1 MGRQSLLNKIGY
13 LDEQIQAADWDFY
26 LTLRKREQEIGDVHR
41 CMVVGG
47 AFVHHFI
54 RATIK
59 GKPRPFGCT
68 HPRRMIDEKW
78 SKAEQVRLWYK
89 PEDIQRV
96 RESELTRNIH
106 RRLKKIFKTVTV
118 EINRL
123 LSWRW
128 LLVSPSQIVERY
140 RRQFDKL
147 GGRSVPQGGIQP

>member
-1 MGRQSLLNKIGY
+1 
-13 LDEQIQAADWDFY
+13 
-26 LTLRKREQEIGDVHR
+26 
-41 CMVVGG
+41 
-47 AFVHHFI
+47 
-54 RATIK
+54 
-59 GKPRPFGCT
+59 
-68 HPRRMIDEKW
+68 MIDEKW

>member
-1 MGRQSLLNKIGY
+1 
-13 LDEQIQAADWDFY
+13 
-26 LTLRKREQEIGDVHR
+26 
-41 CMVVGG
+41 
-47 AFVHHFI
+47 
-54 RATIK
+54 
-59 GKPRPFGCT
+59 
-68 HPRRMIDEKW
+68 MIDEKW
-78 SKAEQVRLWYK
+78 GKAEQVRLWYK

-106 RRLKKIFKTVTV
+106 RKLKKIFKTVTV

-147 GGRSVPQGGIQP
+147 GGRSVPQGGTQP